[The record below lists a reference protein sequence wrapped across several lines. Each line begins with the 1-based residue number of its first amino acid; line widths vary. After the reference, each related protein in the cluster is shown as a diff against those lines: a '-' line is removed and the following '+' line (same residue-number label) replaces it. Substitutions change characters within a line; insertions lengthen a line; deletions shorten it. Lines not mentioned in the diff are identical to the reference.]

1 VISAVLFLWCAVFPG
16 QTFFFMPLSL
26 LTAQRQYYY
35 NHTKKLRHHYIYNK
49 GEIHMDKLDA
59 IFSPETIAVIGAS
72 TQKGKV
78 GHDIFANILYG
89 GYTGTLYPVNPKAK
103 SVLSVKCYTSIAAI
117 PDPIDLAMIILPPR
131 AAIGS
136 VRECIAKGV
145 RGIVI
150 VSAGFK
156 EVGGEGAQMEIQ
168 IKELCAQAGVRLVG
182 PNCLGVINPSKK
194 VSLNA
199 SFSARM
205 PKPGNVSFISQSGA
219 LCTAVLDYAADKGF
233 GFSKFISIGN
243 KADVD
248 ELDLLRYYHK
258 DPDTDVVMIY
268 MEELSRTSEEFVS
281 EVREMTS
288 GTNPTHVIVIKSG
301 SSVAGAAAAA
311 SHTGA
316 LAGSDAIYDGIFTMS
331 GILRCKTVNQLF
343 DYAQAFAANK
353 YPTGDRIAIV
363 TNAGGPGIIATDMSE
378 QSGLKLAK
386 FSAETVKELKKYLP
400 VTANFQNPVDVIG
413 DAAKDRYENTL
424 ATVLAD
430 RGVDA
435 VLIILTPQSMTDA
448 IGTAEAIVHIARN
461 SIKPILCAFMGVVDV
476 SDGVK
481 LLQAHKVPVYQ
492 FPESAARS
500 LGALREGMKWSF
512 RKILPQY
519 NLVYDREKAIA
530 ILDKYRKE
538 GRKILGELDGT
549 ELLKCYGFKTIPMAL
564 SKTAREAVKIAG
576 EIGYPVVMK
585 IVSPQILHKSDAGGV
600 KVGLEDAQEV
610 EQAFE
615 AIMKNGSAYNPAAD
629 LTGVLVQKMA
639 PKGKEVILGV
649 TRDPVF
655 GHAIMF
661 GLGGIFVEVYK
672 DVAFRLSPMGRNVA
686 RRMVKSIK
694 GYPILKGLRGEAPSD
709 IEAIEKNIVSL
720 KAMVDNH
727 PSIAELDINPLFVHG
742 EGDGTTVA
750 DIVIRIEEKM

>member
-1 VISAVLFLWCAVFPG
+1 V
-16 QTFFFMPLSL
+16 
-26 LTAQRQYYY
+26 
-35 NHTKKLRHHYIYNK
+35 
-49 GEIHMDKLDA
+49 DKLDA
-59 IFSPETIAVIGAS
+59 IFAPETIAVVGAS

-78 GHDIFANILYG
+78 GHDIFANILSN
-89 GYTGTLYPVNPKAK
+89 GYKGTLYPVNPKAR
-103 SVLSVKCYTSIAAI
+103 SVLSVKCYTSITNI
-117 PDPIDLAMIILPPR
+117 PDPIDLAMIILPPK
-131 AAIGS
+131 AALAS
-136 VRECIAKGV
+136 VQECIAKGIK
-145 RGIVI
+145 GIVI

-156 EVGGEGAQMEIQ
+156 EVGGEGAEIEKQ
-168 IKELCAQAGVRLVG
+168 IKVLCKKAGVRLVG
-182 PNCLGVINPSKK
+182 PNCLGVINPSPK

-205 PKPGNVSFISQSGA
+205 PEPGNVSFISQSGA

-268 MEELSRTSEEFVS
+268 MEELSRSADEFIT
-281 EVREMTS
+281 EVRKMTS

-301 SSVAGAAAAA
+301 SSAAGARAAA

-316 LAGSDAIYDGIFTMS
+316 LAGSDVIYDGLFTMA

-343 DYAQAFAANK
+343 DYAQAFAGNK
-353 YPTGDRIAIV
+353 YPTGDHVAIV

-378 QSGLKLAK
+378 QSGLKLAT
-386 FSAETVKELKKYLP
+386 FSEETITELKKYLP
-400 VTANFQNPVDVIG
+400 ATANFHNPVDVIG

-448 IGTAEAIVHIARN
+448 IGTAESIVRIAEN
-461 SIKPILCAFMGVVDV
+461 TIKPILCAFMGIVDV

-481 LLQAHKVPVYQ
+481 LLQKHKVPVYQ

-500 LGALREGMKWSF
+500 LGALRDGMKWLF
-512 RKILPQY
+512 RKILPPY
-519 NLVYDREKAIA
+519 NLIYDKEKA
-530 ILDKYRKE
+530 
-538 GRKILGELDGT
+538 GRIIDQYLSQGRYVLGELDGN
-549 ELLKCYGFKTIPMAL
+549 EILKCYGFHILPMELA
-564 SKTAREAVKIAG
+564 KTADEARQIAQKL
-576 EIGYPVVMK
+576 GYPVVMK

-600 KVGLEDAQEV
+600 KVRLENETAV
-610 EQAFE
+610 EAAFE
-615 AIMKNGSAYNPAAD
+615 QIMANAEKYDPDAH
-629 LTGVLVQKMA
+629 LEGVLVQQMA
-639 PKGKEVILGV
+639 PVGKEVILGV
-649 TRDPVF
+649 TYDPVF
-655 GHAIMF
+655 GHAVMF

-686 RRMVKSIK
+686 RRMVKSIR

-709 IEAIEKNIVSL
+709 IEEIEKNIVSL
-720 KAMVDNH
+720 KALVDDH
-727 PSIAELDINPLFVHG
+727 PVIRELDINPLFVHEAG
-742 EGDGTTVA
+742 KKTTVA
-750 DIVIRIEEKM
+750 DIIIRLDDTPQNQCNGGSSDA